1 MKKLLSVACA
11 AALVCGCAFR
21 PNEGPGSGSGAD
33 YVPIVEA
40 PTVDKTVYDQ
50 DLAKCRASAAG
61 IPFRASQHDDAL
73 VVVDTGALGV
83 GWMAGIPAMAGV
95 VMIGGLVG
103 FNKWVYTPE
112 RRVWHSKQETVMLN
126 CMAQKG
132 YINADPSVR
141 VTWLP
146 PSQRA
151 AETLRL
157 TGRDTYNAEQLA
169 KTQRCA
175 ATPIATLVDKGPG
188 FERHTIPC
196 TNGQVLAVRCEF
208 GNCRVSS

>member
-1 MKKLLSVACA
+1 
-11 AALVCGCAFR
+11 
-21 PNEGPGSGSGAD
+21 
-33 YVPIVEA
+33 
-40 PTVDKTVYDQ
+40 
-50 DLAKCRASAAG
+50 
-61 IPFRASQHDDAL
+61 
-73 VVVDTGALGV
+73 VDTGALGV